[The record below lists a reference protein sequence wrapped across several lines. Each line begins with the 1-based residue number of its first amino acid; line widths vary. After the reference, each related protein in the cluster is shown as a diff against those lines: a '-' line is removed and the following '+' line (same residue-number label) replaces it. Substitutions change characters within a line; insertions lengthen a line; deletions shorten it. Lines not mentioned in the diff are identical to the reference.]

1 MEFEHKLEYFVQ
13 SRGFGNDGT
22 PGFNLSLDLFGC
34 RGARRNPCNQE
45 IAGSSGGWSA
55 RTTLK
60 PAQQG
65 IA

>member
-34 RGARRNPCNQE
+34 RGARRNRLDVGLAIKRSRVRLAVGQLE
-45 IAGSSGGWSA
+45 
-55 RTTLK
+55 RR
-60 PAQQG
+60 
-65 IA
+65 